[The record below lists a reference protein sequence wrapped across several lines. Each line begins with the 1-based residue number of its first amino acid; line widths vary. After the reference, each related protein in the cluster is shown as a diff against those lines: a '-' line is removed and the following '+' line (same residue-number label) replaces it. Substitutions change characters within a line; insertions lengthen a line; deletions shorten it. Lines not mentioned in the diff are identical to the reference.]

1 MLQNIASSVVQS
13 QKLKKQQQSNSSSEF
28 TTRRLMNYSDLL
40 EGFVRVPCAVHLAH
54 EHATSLA
61 AIGHVAIVDP
71 GILSEALVL
80 QRGPLSVGC
89 MT

>member
-1 MLQNIASSVVQS
+1 
-13 QKLKKQQQSNSSSEF
+13 
-28 TTRRLMNYSDLL
+28 MNHFHLL

-54 EHATSLA
+54 DYAASLA

-71 GILSEALVL
+71 GILSEAFVL